1 MINHKIDEPLFKI
14 NFNKWG
20 LLKNPETGL
29 LFEPVSIEEFDR
41 FEYWRDQ
48 FNNPVRQIICKNKPS
63 LYADYLNLNTATLQ
77 RVVKSTLGWNA
88 YDDEISKEQ
97 YEELCQTVLL
107 KDRFKKLIDYDVLI
121 PFQTLALTYFV
132 WNERF
137 FAGKTTYIY
146 EVNFGKLKLEKTN
159 LSQEDIVSLKRISEY
174 EFFYGIFNILIEKFG
189 LKLS

>member
-1 MINHKIDEPLFKI
+1 MINYKIDEPLFKI

-20 LLKNPETGL
+20 LLKDPETGL
-29 LFEPVSIEEFDR
+29 LVEPVSIEDFDR
-41 FEYWRDQ
+41 FEYWKDQ
-48 FNNPVRQIICKNKPS
+48 FNTPVRQVICKNKPCY
-63 LYADYLNLNTATLQ
+63 YADYLNLNTATLQ
-77 RVVKSTLGWNA
+77 RAVKSTLGWSA

-107 KDRFKKLIDYDVLI
+107 KDRFKKLINCDVLI
-121 PFQTLALTYFV
+121 PFQSLALTYFI

-137 FAGKTTYIY
+137 FVGKTISIY

-159 LSQEDIVSLKRISEY
+159 LSQENIVSLKKVREY
-174 EFFYGIFNILIEKFG
+174 EFYYGVFNVLIENFD